1 MLVND
6 SLKVGVYKKKLEQ
19 NGSTF
24 DMEINNVISW
34 DAVTINMM
42 EEELRSLI
50 EYATTKLNTMRNRRD
65 H

>member
-6 SLKVGVYKKKLEQ
+6 LLKVGVYKIKLEQ

-34 DAVTINMM
+34 DVVTINMT

-50 EYATTKLNTMRNRRD
+50 EYVTTKLNTMQSRRD
-65 H
+65 Y